1 VIYDPWKTPVA
12 GGQYAYLSKGGGF
25 IRVVPCGGRSHVPE
39 AARLR
44 LRERASK
51 PLVRLVI
58 NVDPDVP
65 GAGTAGSATGLRLQ
79 DVLQLARVFDASAAI
94 NAAGEID
101 LDGGSTKVSLVRWEA
116 ADPPGPGLP
125 DQQTLER
132 LASAALVGAYPLRAK
147 AVQDWLDARAT
158 APAPDP
164 KEHAWSY
171 MAGWYAERGCEA
183 FYSNL
188 WQDPQPFVSYS
199 RVCERPGHG
208 RLLKRWPVKAPRE
221 ELHCPRR
228 AAARPRDTGYG
239 SFDLQAL

>member
-12 GGQYAYLSKGGGF
+12 GGQYAYLSKSGGF
-25 IRVVPCGGRSHVPE
+25 IRVVPCRGRSHVPE

-51 PLVRLVI
+51 PLVRLLI

-65 GAGTAGSATGLRLQ
+65 GAGAPATGLRLQ

-101 LDGGSTKVSLVRWEA
+101 LDGGSTQVSLVRWEA

-147 AVQDWLDARAT
+147 AVQDWLNARPT
-158 APAPDP
+158 APPPDP

-171 MAGWYAERGCEA
+171 MAGWYAEHGCEA

-188 WQDPQPFVSYS
+188 WQDPQAVRELES
-199 RVCERPGHG
+199 R
-208 RLLKRWPVKAPRE
+208 L
-221 ELHCPRR
+221 R
-228 AAARPRDTGYG
+228 ASGAWQIAE
-239 SFDLQAL
+239 AVAN